1 VARLALLDKVLDELF
16 TDEHVRS
23 WRSLIIDLSYNE
35 GGDDQLG
42 LSLAGRLTDTAY
54 LAYTR
59 GGAVLRRIGPAMT
72 QLRMLRW
79 QLCTARRHT
88 QGGRAHS
95 QRAVDADRPATPDD
109 GTGAVRDIERLVKPR
124 VADSLPSVGKSSL
137 TERRNA
143 PLIWRSAASG
153 EPNRRSWTLTASPAP
168 VIRSHLRSRTRDGPV
183 EVGELPARP

>member
-35 GGDDQLG
+35 GGDDELG

-59 GGAVLRRIGPAMT
+59 GGAVLRHIGPAMT

-79 QLCTARRHT
+79 QLCTARRHA

-124 VADSLPSVGKSSL
+124 VADSLPSVGKSRFDRAAQRTAYL
-137 TERRNA
+137 EIRRQWRA
-143 PLIWRSAASG
+143 EQTFLDAHRLPGASDPLPPPFAYS
-153 EPNRRSWTLTASPAP
+153 RRS
-168 VIRSHLRSRTRDGPV
+168 R
-183 EVGELPARP
+183 